1 LSDIH
6 GLVTRKYRVFLVG
19 RAQLVYLRSKAEE
32 GGNMTAHVREILDQI
47 NKAWDLYRKNG
58 LNPENQAITLSYGTM
73 KALINEIEDLSFRLE
88 GLEK

>member
-1 LSDIH
+1 
-6 GLVTRKYRVFLVG
+6 V
-19 RAQLVYLRSKAEE
+19 
-32 GGNMTAHVREILDQI
+32 TAHTQAIIDQI
-47 NKAWDLYRKNG
+47 NKAWDVYRKNG

>member
-1 LSDIH
+1 
-6 GLVTRKYRVFLVG
+6 
-19 RAQLVYLRSKAEE
+19 
-32 GGNMTAHVREILDQI
+32 MTAHVREIIDQI

-58 LNPENQAITLSYGTM
+58 LNPERQTIALSYGTM